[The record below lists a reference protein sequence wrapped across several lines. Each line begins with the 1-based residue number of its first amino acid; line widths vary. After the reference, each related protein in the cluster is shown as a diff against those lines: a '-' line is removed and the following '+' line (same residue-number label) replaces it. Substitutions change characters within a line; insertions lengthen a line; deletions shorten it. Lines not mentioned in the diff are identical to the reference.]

1 MCKPALLCALALAA
15 GVSAPAATPTPL
27 AIRNARVV
35 PVSGPAIAK
44 ATVVVRDGLITDVGE
59 NAAIPPGAWIIEGD
73 GLTVYP
79 GLIDALDNAGI
90 TDPNALP
97 AAPAVR
103 RPGAGPPVAAAAPP
117 ARGPEDRPATTSWLR
132 AADLVKPSDPRV
144 GSLRNFGFTTAVSF
158 PMRGIFAGQG
168 AVIELAGDNSGEMVV
183 STPAAEYLTLATG
196 GFASY
201 PGSLMGVIAYIR
213 QVYLDAGHDR
223 AVAAAYAQ
231 NRLGVKRPAYDRA
244 LEGVLEPPRILL
256 PAQRKV
262 EMERMIRFANELHQK
277 LVLYGMSEAYRAAPE
292 IKAAGVP
299 VLVSLKWP
307 EKPRDSNPNAYETL
321 RVLQLRD
328 KAPSSPAALAKAGV
342 RFAFYSDGLTNATEI
357 KRALRRALDAGLSED
372 DALRA
377 MTLAPAEIYGVADRL
392 GTIEKGKIANL
403 VVTKGDLFG
412 DKTEVKFII
421 VDGRK
426 FEPEPEPEPPGGP
439 PGSASRPMSIEEAA
453 Q

>member
-15 GVSAPAATPTPL
+15 GVSGPAATPTPL
-27 AIRNARVV
+27 AIRNARVI
-35 PVSGPAIAK
+35 PVSGPAIAR
-44 ATVVVRDGLITDVGE
+44 ATVVVRDGLIVDVGE

-97 AAPAVR
+97 AAPAPR
-103 RPGAGPPVAAAAPP
+103 RPGAGPPAAAAAAPP
-117 ARGPEDRPATTSWLR
+117 AQGPEDRPATTSWLR

-144 GSLRNFGFTTAVSF
+144 AALRNFGFTTAVSF

-168 AVIELAGDNSGEMVV
+168 AVIELAGDNAGEMIV
-183 STPAAEYLTLATG
+183 STPAAEYLTLASA

-231 NRLGVKRPAYDRA
+231 THVGMKRPAYDRA

-256 PAQRKV
+256 PAHRKV
-262 EMERMIRFANELHQK
+262 EMERMIRFANELHQTA
-277 LVLYGMSEAYRAAPE
+277 VLYGMDEAYRAAPE
-292 IKAAGVP
+292 LKAAGVP

-321 RVLQLRD
+321 RVLEVRD
-328 KAPSSPAALAKAGV
+328 RAPSSPVRARQGRSPIRVLFRRPDERDGNQARHPPRPRRRTFPRRRLARDDARPG
-342 RFAFYSDGLTNATEI
+342 AN
-357 KRALRRALDAGLSED
+357 LRRSGSF
-372 DALRA
+372 
-377 MTLAPAEIYGVADRL
+377 GNDR
-392 GTIEKGKIANL
+392 K
-403 VVTKGDLFG
+403 
-412 DKTEVKFII
+412 
-421 VDGRK
+421 RK
-426 FEPEPEPEPPGGP
+426 NRQPPGHEGRP
-439 PGSASRPMSIEEAA
+439 VRRQDGSEIHHR
-453 Q
+453 